1 MRVGFWLDSPA
12 AKDQTGLLMKMISR
26 TVKFVVLP
34 ALAISSI
41 LALRVFAADS
51 SKKDY
56 PDAKVHF
63 KCHERRELK
72 PGHEDVAKFEGVL
85 KKHNAV
91 YYCMVHKHENGKE
104 TPLKK
109 GQCPELVSSASSERA
124 NSAEFTLICAGAHV
138 TQQAGF
144 SSQADMDAVAAE
156 FK

>member
-1 MRVGFWLDSPA
+1 
-12 AKDQTGLLMKMISR
+12 MKMFSR
-26 TVKFVVLP
+26 TVQIVVLP
-34 ALAISSI
+34 VLAISSI

-51 SKKDY
+51 SKNDY
-56 PDAKVHF
+56 PEAKFHF
-63 KCHERRELK
+63 KCHQRELK
-72 PGHEDVAKFEGVL
+72 PGHEDVAGFKSVL
-85 KKHNAV
+85 DKHNAV

-144 SSQADMDAVAAE
+144 NSQADMDAVAAE